1 MAGDVVVV
9 AVVIVAFRFG
19 GAEAG
24 NESIV
29 EFGTVE
35 RHTAR
40 GVVVAVAVVFAL
52 AIGAAADVNTV
63 GTLCGGI
70 S

>member
-1 MAGDVVVV
+1 MAGNVV
-9 AVVIVAFRFG
+9 VVIVAFRFG

-29 EFGTVE
+29 KFGTVD

-40 GVVVAVAVVFAL
+40 GVAVAVVFAL
-52 AIGAAADVNTV
+52 AIGAV

>member
-1 MAGDVVVV
+1 M
-9 AVVIVAFRFG
+9 AFRFG

-40 GVVVAVAVVFAL
+40 GVVVAAVVFAL
-52 AIGAAADVNTV
+52 AIGAAGVKTV

>member
-1 MAGDVVVV
+1 M
-9 AVVIVAFRFG
+9 AFRFG

-40 GVVVAVAVVFAL
+40 GVVVAVVFAL
-52 AIGAAADVNTV
+52 AIGAAAGVNTV

>member
-1 MAGDVVVV
+1 M
-9 AVVIVAFRFG
+9 AFRFG

-40 GVVVAVAVVFAL
+40 GVAVVFAL
-52 AIGAAADVNTV
+52 AIGAAAGVNTV

>member
-9 AVVIVAFRFG
+9 VVIIVAFRFG

-40 GVVVAVAVVFAL
+40 GVVVAVVFAL
-52 AIGAAADVNTV
+52 AIGAAGVNTV

>member
-40 GVVVAVAVVFAL
+40 GLVVAVVFAL
-52 AIGAAADVNTV
+52 AIGAVAGVNTV